1 MQATLLVELLT
12 EELPPRALSRLGEVF
27 ADAVFKS
34 LVERKLVSADARMD
48 RYASPRRLAL
58 TVQAVADCAPDAV
71 VDEKLMPVAVA
82 LDAQGAPTPALL
94 KKLQAKGIPADALPQ
109 FTRRMDGKSET
120 LFYAMTVPGAKLDEV
135 LAGIV
140 LEALKKLPIPK
151 LMRWSDCDFQF
162 VRPVHGLVM
171 LHGERIV
178 SGQAFGHASG
188 RSTRGHRFMGAGEV
202 SIESADV
209 YARTLYERGAVMA
222 SFDARRALIVERLA
236 RACAELGGGVHHVD
250 DAALVDEVTA
260 LVEYPVVYVAQF
272 EPEFLAVPQ
281 ECLILTM
288 KANQKYFPLLDAN
301 GKLLNRFLVVSNML
315 VDDPHNIVSGNERV
329 VRARLSDARFFFEQD
344 KKSPLAARI
353 PKMESVVYH
362 NRLGSQLDRVM
373 RIQRLSTQIAGRLN
387 ADVMHAARAG
397 LLAKADLMTDMVGE
411 FPELQGVMGRYYAQH
426 DGEAPAVAVAIEQH
440 YRPRFAGDA
449 LPEGAIA
456 CAVSLADKIDAL
468 TGFFGIG
475 QIPTGDKDPFALRRA
490 ALGVLRILA
499 ETPLRLDLLDLLEE
513 SMGGFRAGQ
522 LSEADGDVPTP
533 IRVQLFILERARAYL
548 KDLGHTTHA
557 IEAVVSLM
565 PPVCEFS
572 GRLAAVNA
580 FLNLP
585 EAQELA
591 QSDKRIRNIIA
602 KSAAEAG
609 VSVPDPAR
617 FEVDAEGEL
626 WRAVQVL
633 RPQVDDLIGEGRFQ
647 DALLLTAR
655 IHEPVQIFFDKVMVN
670 VEDEGIRR
678 NRYALLH
685 QVSNLTNRI
694 ANLSELAVK

>member
-12 EELPPRALSRLGEVF
+12 EELPPKALSRLGEVF
-27 ADAVFKS
+27 ADAVFKA
-34 LVERKLVSADARMD
+34 LVERKLVAADARMD
-48 RYASPRRLAL
+48 RFASPRRLAL
-58 TVQAVADCAPDAV
+58 TVQGVAASAPDAV

-82 LDAQGAPTPALL
+82 LDASGAATPALL
-94 KKLQAKGIPADALPQ
+94 KKIQAKGIPADALSQ

-120 LFYAMTVPGAKLDEV
+120 LFYAMTVPGAQLDEV

-140 LEALKKLPIPK
+140 LDALKKLPIPK

-178 SGQAFGHASG
+178 PGQAFGHASG
-188 RSTRGHRFMGAGEV
+188 RSTRGHRFMGEGAV
-202 SIESADV
+202 SIDSADA

-236 RACAELGGGVHHVD
+236 RACAELGSGVHHVD
-250 DAALVDEVTA
+250 DAALIDEVTA

-272 EPEFLAVPQ
+272 EPEFLVVPQ

-288 KANQKYFPLLDAN
+288 KANQKYFPLLNAN
-301 GKLLNRFLVVSNML
+301 GKLLNRFLVVSNMQ
-315 VDDPHNIVSGNERV
+315 VDDAHNIVSGNERV

-344 KKSPLAARI
+344 KKTPLAARI

-362 NRLGSQLDRVM
+362 NRLGSQFDRVM
-373 RIQRLSTQIAGRLN
+373 RVQRLASEIAGRLN
-387 ADVMHAARAG
+387 ADLVQTARAG
-397 LLAKADLMTDMVGE
+397 LLAKADLLTDMVGE
-411 FPELQGVMGRYYAQH
+411 FPELQGVMGRYYALH
-426 DGEAPAVAVAIEQH
+426 DGEAPAVAAAIEQH

-499 ETPLRLDLLDLLEE
+499 ETPLRLDLLDLLKE
-513 SMGGFRAGQ
+513 SVGGFRAGQ
-522 LSEADGDVPTP
+522 LSEVDGDVPTP

-602 KSAAEAG
+602 KSAAEAE

>member
-34 LVERKLVSADARMD
+34 LVERKLAAADARMD
-48 RYASPRRLAL
+48 RFASPRRLAL
-58 TVQAVADCAPDAV
+58 TVQGVAASAPDAV

-82 LDAQGAPTPALL
+82 LDASGAATPALL
-94 KKLQAKGIPADALPQ
+94 KKLQARGIPAEALPQ
-109 FTRRMDGKSET
+109 FTRSMDGKSET
-120 LFYAMTVPGAKLDEV
+120 LFYAMTVPGAQLDEV

-140 LEALKKLPIPK
+140 LDALKKLPIPK

-178 SGQAFGHASG
+178 PGQAFGHASG
-188 RSTRGHRFMGAGEV
+188 RSTRGHRFMGEGEV
-202 SIESADV
+202 LIDSADA

-222 SFDARRALIVERLA
+222 SFEARRALIVERLA
-236 RACAELGGGVHHVD
+236 RACADLGSGVHHVD

-272 EPEFLAVPQ
+272 EAEFLAVPQ

-301 GKLLNRFLVVSNML
+301 GKLLNRFLVVSNMQ
-315 VDDPHNIVSGNERV
+315 VDDAHNIVSGNERV

-344 KKSPLAARI
+344 KKTPLAARI

-362 NRLGSQLDRVM
+362 NRLGSQFDRVM
-373 RIQRLSTQIAGRLN
+373 RVQRLATEIAGRLN
-387 ADVMHAARAG
+387 ADLVQTARAG
-397 LLAKADLMTDMVGE
+397 LLAKADLLTDMVGE
-411 FPELQGVMGRYYAQH
+411 FPELQGVMGRYYALH
-426 DGEAPAVAVAIEQH
+426 DGETPVVAAAIEQH

-490 ALGVLRILA
+490 ALGVLRILMEA
-499 ETPLRLDLLDLLEE
+499 SLPLDLAELIAFAG
-513 SMGGFRAGQ
+513 GGFRAGQ
-522 LSEADGDVPTP
+522 VGAGDAANFAA
-533 IRVQLFILERARAYL
+533 QLLDFMHERLRNLL
-548 KDLGHTTHA
+548 KDAGHDARVIDAVLAQRPTRIDLVPATLD
-557 IEAVVSLM
+557 AVVA
-565 PPVCEFS
+565 FS
-572 GRLAAVNA
+572 S
-580 FLNLP
+580 LP
-585 EAQELA
+585 EAQSLA
-591 QSDKRIRNIIA
+591 AANKRIVNILR
-602 KSAAEAG
+602 KAEEGAG
-609 VSVPDPAR
+609 T
-617 FEVDAEGEL
+617 EVDALLFAEAAE
-626 WRAVQVL
+626 R
-633 RPQVDDLIGEGRFQ
+633 DLH
-647 DALLLTAR
+647 AALTAIAPLLR
-655 IHEPVQIFFDKVMVN
+655 ADLDGGRYAEALNALAGLRAPVDRFFDDVMVN
-670 VEDEGIRR
+670 ADDARIRA
-678 NRYALLH
+678 NRLALLAR
-685 QVSNLTNRI
+685 VAAAMN
-694 ANLSELAVK
+694 AVADISKLEIRD

>member
-12 EELPPRALSRLGEVF
+12 EELPPKALSRLGEVF
-27 ADAVFKS
+27 ADAVFKA
-34 LVERKLVSADARMD
+34 LVERKLVAADARMD
-48 RYASPRRLAL
+48 RFASPRRLAL
-58 TVQAVADCAPDAV
+58 TVQGVAASAPDAV

-82 LDAQGAPTPALL
+82 LDASGAATPALL
-94 KKLQAKGIPADALPQ
+94 KKLQAKGIPAEALPQ

-120 LFYAMTVPGAKLDEV
+120 LFYAMTVPGAQLDEV

-140 LEALKKLPIPK
+140 LDALKKLPIPK

-178 SGQAFGHASG
+178 PGQAFGHASG
-188 RSTRGHRFMGAGEV
+188 RSTRGHRFMGEGEV
-202 SIESADV
+202 SIDSADA

-236 RACAELGGGVHHVD
+236 RACADLGSGVHHVD
-250 DAALVDEVTA
+250 DAALIDEVTA

-301 GKLLNRFLVVSNML
+301 GKLLNRFLVVSNMQ
-315 VDDPHNIVSGNERV
+315 VDDAHNIVSGNERV

-344 KKSPLAARI
+344 KKMQLAARI

-362 NRLGSQLDRVM
+362 NRLGSQFDRVM
-373 RIQRLSTQIAGRLN
+373 RVQRLATEIAGRLN
-387 ADVMHAARAG
+387 ADLVQTARAG
-397 LLAKADLMTDMVGE
+397 LLAKADLLTDMVGE

-426 DGEAPAVAVAIEQH
+426 DGETPAVAAAIEQH

-490 ALGVLRILA
+490 ALGVLRILMEA
-499 ETPLRLDLLDLLEE
+499 SLPLDLAELIAFAG
-513 SMGGFRAGQ
+513 GGFRAGQ
-522 LSEADGDVPTP
+522 VGAGETSEFAA
-533 IRVQLFILERARAYL
+533 QLLDFIHERLRNLL
-548 KDLGHTTHA
+548 KDAGHDARVIDAVLAQRPTRIDLVPATLD
-557 IEAVVSLM
+557 AVVA
-565 PPVCEFS
+565 FS
-572 GRLAAVNA
+572 S
-580 FLNLP
+580 LP
-585 EAQELA
+585 EAQSLA
-591 QSDKRIRNIIA
+591 AANKRIVNILR
-602 KSAAEAG
+602 KAEEGAG
-609 VSVPDPAR
+609 T
-617 FEVDAEGEL
+617 EVDASLFAEAAERDL
-626 WRAVQVL
+626 YAALAAIAPVL
-633 RPQVDDLIGEGRFQ
+633 RADLAGGRYAEALSALAGLRAPVD
-647 DALLLTAR
+647 
-655 IHEPVQIFFDKVMVN
+655 HFFDDVMVN
-670 VEDEGIRR
+670 ADDVRIRA
-678 NRYALLH
+678 NRLALLAR
-685 QVSNLTNRI
+685 VAAAMN
-694 ANLSELAVK
+694 AVADISKLEIRD

>member
-27 ADAVFKS
+27 ADAVFKT
-34 LVERKLVSADARMD
+34 LVERKLVAADARMD
-48 RYASPRRLAL
+48 RFASPRRLAL
-58 TVQAVADCAPDAV
+58 TVQGVAASAPDAV

-82 LDAQGAPTPALL
+82 LDASGAATPALL
-94 KKLQAKGIPADALPQ
+94 KKLQARGIPAEALPQ

-120 LFYAMTVPGAKLDEV
+120 LFYAMTVPGAQLDEV

-140 LEALKKLPIPK
+140 LDALKKLPIPK

-188 RSTRGHRFMGAGEV
+188 RSTRGHRFMGEGGV
-202 SIESADV
+202 SIDSADA

-222 SFDARRALIVERLA
+222 SFEARRALIVERLA
-236 RACAELGGGVHHVD
+236 RACADLGSGVHHVD

-272 EPEFLAVPQ
+272 EAEFLAVPQ

-301 GKLLNRFLVVSNML
+301 GKLLNRFLVVSNMQ
-315 VDDPHNIVSGNERV
+315 VDDAHNIVSGNERV

-344 KKSPLAARI
+344 KKTPLAARI

-362 NRLGSQLDRVM
+362 NRLGSQFDRVM
-373 RIQRLSTQIAGRLN
+373 RVQRLATEIAGRLN
-387 ADVMHAARAG
+387 ADLVQTARAG
-397 LLAKADLMTDMVGE
+397 LLAKADLLTDMVGE

-426 DGEAPAVAVAIEQH
+426 DGEAPAVAAAIEQH

-499 ETPLRLDLLDLLEE
+499 ETPLRLDLLDLLKA
-513 SMGGFRAGQ
+513 SMDGFRKGQ
-522 LSEADGDVPTP
+522 LSEAEGDESTP
-533 IRVQLFILERARAYL
+533 IRVQFFILERARAYL
-548 KDLGHTTHA
+548 KDMGHTTHA

-602 KSAAEAG
+602 KSAAEAE
-609 VSVPDPAR
+609 VSVPDPVR

-633 RPQVDDLIGEGRFQ
+633 RPQVDELIGEGRFQ

-655 IHEPVQIFFDKVMVN
+655 IHEPVQVFFDKVMVN